1 MSEAAGLT
9 AAVQAGRVSLN
20 RRLLEF
26 RLAEEGLR
34 FVIPLALATILAG
47 LLLPGPAWALLLA
60 PTLATAAFFR
70 DPCRIPPADETLI
83 VAPADGRVLQ
93 VESGPEGSR
102 IAVFLSVFDCH
113 VNRAVTGG
121 TVSAVEYRPGR
132 FLPAW
137 DRRCTAEN
145 EQTVIDLATPRG
157 PVRIV
162 QIAGLIARRIVTYVG
177 PEAAIHRGQRI
188 GMIRFGSRTE
198 LILPPGAVVRSKVG
212 DYVWGGETVVAQW
225 STPL

>member
-1 MSEAAGLT
+1 MLDSAARPHDRAVAPPRGGRLT
-9 AAVQAGRVSLN
+9 R
-20 RRLLEF
+20 F

-34 FVIPLALATILAG
+34 FVFPLAFATLLAAA
-47 LLLPGPAWALLLA
+47 LLPGPAWALLLA
-60 PTLATAAFFR
+60 LTLAVAAFFR
-70 DPCRIPPADETLI
+70 DPERVPPADETLI
-83 VAPADGRVLQ
+83 VAPADGHVLQ
-93 VESGPEGSR
+93 IENGPEGLR

-113 VNRAVTGG
+113 VNRAATGG
-121 TVSAVEYRPGR
+121 TVTAVDYRPGL

-162 QIAGLIARRIVTYVG
+162 QIAGLIARRIVTYAGDGAPVG
-177 PEAAIHRGQRI
+177 RGERI

-198 LILPPGAVVRSKVG
+198 LQLPPGTVARCRVG
-212 DYVWGGETVVAQW
+212 QYVWGGETPVAQW
-225 STPL
+225 AS